1 MARQPL
7 PRRLST
13 LSSMPCDT
21 WNRDT
26 SGSGGEVMRRV
37 NVFLSQW
44 TKLRSGG
51 LRVTDFLPPRAVF
64 SLSRRFSITCS
75 GACATT

>member
-1 MARQPL
+1 MARQPS

-21 WNRDT
+21 WKRDASC
-26 SGSGGEVMRRV
+26 SGWAPMRRLK
-37 NVFLSQW
+37 VFRSQL

-51 LRVTDFLPPRAVF
+51 LRLTTFLPSRAAF
-64 SLSRRFSITCS
+64 SLSLMFSMTCS
-75 GACATT
+75 GACTTT